1 MAWRGSAI
9 WIYLFPFDLAVGFP
23 TDWHS
28 TQRVSDVFQNR
39 RPPAWAPA
47 LASFPLNN
55 GGLCRFLRATLRG
68 NLKIQRLLG
77 GTRQT
82 SYGIVA
88 RDARRVDER
97 SSTALTRRS
106 AHLRF

>member
-39 RPPAWAPA
+39 QPPPGHQPW
-47 LASFPLNN
+47 LHFP
-55 GGLCRFLRATLRG
+55 
-68 NLKIQRLLG
+68 
-77 GTRQT
+77 
-82 SYGIVA
+82 
-88 RDARRVDER
+88 
-97 SSTALTRRS
+97 
-106 AHLRF
+106 